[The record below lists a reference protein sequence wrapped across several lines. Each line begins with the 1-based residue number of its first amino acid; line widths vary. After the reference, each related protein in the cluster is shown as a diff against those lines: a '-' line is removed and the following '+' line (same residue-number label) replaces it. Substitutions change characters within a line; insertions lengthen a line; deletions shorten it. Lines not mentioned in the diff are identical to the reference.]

1 MARKFG
7 ARSGAPAPWLL
18 LTPAL
23 LLLIAMT
30 VAPALYLLY
39 SSLFHTELLSS
50 ESQFV
55 GLRNYLQV
63 LTNSEIWH
71 DALVT
76 LQFVA
81 LVVGVEM
88 ALGLA
93 LALLLDRKLPEQG
106 IVSALFI
113 LPLGVAPVVSALVF
127 RQLLDPNYG
136 WLDFYLNRPIE
147 WLSNP
152 GTAWV
157 ALVGLDAW
165 QWTPFVA
172 LIVLAGLQGVPEETK
187 EAARVDGAGSW
198 QLFRRVTLPLLQPF
212 LAVALLLR
220 TIEAFKTFGT
230 VKVLTG
236 GGPGTS
242 TELVNLTIYRI
253 ALQDFNIGA
262 AAALGICFLL
272 VLSVIVQQLLRIF
285 ARNSELVEV

>member
-1 MARKFG
+1 M
-7 ARSGAPAPWLL
+7 
-18 LTPAL
+18 
-23 LLLIAMT
+23 AMT

-55 GLRNYLQV
+55 GLRNYVEV

-71 DALVT
+71 DAGVT

-93 LALLLDRKLPEQG
+93 LALLLDRKLPEQSL
-106 IVSALFI
+106 VSALFI

-136 WLDFYLNRPIE
+136 WVDFYLKRPIE

-172 LIVLAGLQGVPEETK
+172 LIVLAGLQGIPQETK

-242 TELVNLTIYRI
+242 TELINLTIYRI